1 MFFYDLTIGRK
12 RVMMKSSNR
21 PSVEKGGLFMT
32 YAELFS
38 EIKGKFMGADVSNIK
53 EHLAYQFNITGE
65 GEGIFYAEVKDGKL
79 SVEPYD
85 YHNRHVTFTCS
96 GKTLLQ
102 IADGK
107 LDPIMAVTLQKL
119 KFEGDVDKALKL
131 KEMLDSRK

>member
-1 MFFYDLTIGRK
+1 
-12 RVMMKSSNR
+12 
-21 PSVEKGGLFMT
+21 MT

-85 YHNRHVTFTCS
+85 YYNRDVTFTCS
-96 GKTLLQ
+96 AKTLLQ

-107 LDPIMAVTLQKL
+107 LDPVMAVTLQKL
-119 KFEGDVDKALKL
+119 KFEGDIQKALKL